1 MKKIALLFLLIYCN
15 LLMAQVNTKKNV
27 SKAVINNSVLKPGPT
42 TVNLSAGDLVSIAN
56 SPISTITTSA
66 VVSAGDKLGATGN
79 ILAGSD
85 AEKYIQDKVSKS
97 IYGNSTTSEYGITYS
112 SQPVLHAYKTY
123 LQPYAALFEQMNNDF
138 YEGKLFKAMIASAIA
153 DQLILCA
160 ENIDVYITLGSR
172 KKLREE
178 VEKEF
183 ANDDFSKESE
193 TAAYYK
199 DRLVTI
205 FERTKSY
212 LNYCSLNYN
221 GNGYTDKYGNKSAT
235 CKDDFSSSFFFMCS
249 FAARNNCAIAVIV
262 AKSKI
267 GTIKT
272 SSKLTQGI
280 NDIKWE
286 TLYTPLLM
294 YKNQS
299 SAFDLYAIKLKALQ
313 NATKNGTLYT
323 FYDKDNKCPSPQAF
337 GIFTANK
344 VRTATATNTL
354 K

>member
-1 MKKIALLFLLIYCN
+1 MKKIALLLLLIYGN
-15 LLMAQVNTKKNV
+15 RLIAQVPTKKNI
-27 SKAVINNSVLKPGPT
+27 SKAALNYSAAKPGPT

-56 SPISTITTSA
+56 SSMSTLTTSPILSQA
-66 VVSAGDKLGATGN
+66 NVLGANGTV
-79 ILAGSD
+79 LASD
-85 AEKYIQDKVSKS
+85 QGDNYVQDKISQS

-112 SQPVLHAYKTY
+112 SQPVLYAYKTY
-123 LQPYAALFEQMNNDF
+123 LQPYGPLFEQMNTDF
-138 YEGKLFKAMIASAIA
+138 YEGKLFKGMIATAIA

-160 ENIDVYITLGSR
+160 ENIDVYTTPGSR
-172 KKLREE
+172 KILREE

-193 TAAYYK
+193 TASYYHN
-199 DRLVTI
+199 RLVAI

-212 LNYCSLNYN
+212 LNYCTLNYN
-221 GNGYTDKYGNKSAT
+221 ANGYTDKYGKKSQT
-235 CKDDFSSSFFFMCS
+235 CKDDFSNSFYFMCS
-249 FAARNNCAIAVIV
+249 FGARNNCVVAVIV

-267 GTIKT
+267 ALFK
-272 SSKLTQGI
+272 SSTKLTQAI
-280 NDIKWE
+280 NDIKWA
-286 TLYTPLLM
+286 YTPLLL

-299 SAFDLYAIKLKALQ
+299 SAFDLYAIKLKVLQ
-313 NATKNGTLYT
+313 SATKNGTLYT

-337 GIFTANK
+337 GLFTATK